1 MSDYFSKSHMQIIS
15 SKVAINNDGSST
27 YDLTLRISQNMTMND
42 LAEFLASNNGVRDVR
57 CELG

>member
-1 MSDYFSKSHMQIIS
+1 MQIIS